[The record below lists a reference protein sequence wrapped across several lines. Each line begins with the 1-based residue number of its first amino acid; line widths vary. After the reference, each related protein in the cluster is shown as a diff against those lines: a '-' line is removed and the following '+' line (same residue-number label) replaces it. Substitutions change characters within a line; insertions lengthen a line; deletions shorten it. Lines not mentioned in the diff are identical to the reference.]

1 MAGSIKE
8 LSSIEFYDTKLSL
21 EARFIFII
29 LVENN
34 HLQVEVSK
42 YFCRNNPSY
51 FL

>member
-8 LSSIEFYDTKLSL
+8 LSSYEFYDTKLLL

-29 LVENN
+29 LVKHN
-34 HLQVEVSK
+34 HLKVEVSK
-42 YFCRNNPSY
+42 CFYRNNLSY